1 MIFCNNRGLKSTAT
15 EIYSLAMFLKE
26 AVNMDEGIGA
36 AGLGDTH
43 QNPEGV
49 CYKAALLLLSLT

>member
-1 MIFCNNRGLKSTAT
+1 
-15 EIYSLAMFLKE
+15 MFLKE